1 MREISKVAVLGAGVM
16 GSTIAAHLA
25 NAGVEV
31 LLLDLPSDDDPNK
44 IAKKGLEAAIK
55 AKPAAFYRK
64 DYASYITVGNF
75 RDDMQKIKDYD
86 WVIEVVVESMDIKK
100 KLLDQVTPHLNPNSV
115 FSTNTSGLSV
125 NEMADYMPEQFRKN
139 FLVTHFFNPPRYMR
153 LVEIVSSKYT
163 DQQVVK
169 DMADFIAHRL
179 GKGIVYGKDTPNF
192 VANRIGVYSML
203 NGMKYMLE
211 MGLTIEE
218 VDKIAGTATAR
229 AGSAAFKTG
238 DLVGLDTLVHVAENS
253 YELLKEDDERDIFV
267 VPDFIKKMV
276 EQGLLGNKTKKGF
289 YKKERTSEG
298 TKKFYF
304 DHNKMEYVPL
314 QKPKLASI
322 ETAKQID
329 DPRKRLKAVV
339 AAKDKA
345 GEFAWKNTRDTIIYS
360 IKRIPEIADDVVNID
375 NAMRWG
381 FGWELGP
388 FEMLD
393 AIGVK
398 YFVDRCEKE
407 GTDVPEVIKGVDSI
421 YKVENGKKYYFDFAE
436 KTHKQVEYPKT
447 YTSIELLKSDNKV
460 VESNSGADIID
471 LGDGVFLVEFHTKM
485 NAIGAEVITML
496 NKAIGRAEKEG
507 VGVVIANEDK
517 KAFSAGANLMF
528 IASLIAEGDFAM
540 LSEAVRT
547 FQRATLNIKYSKVP
561 VVAAPHALTLGG
573 GCEVCLH
580 SDAVCAHAETYMGLV
595 EIGVGL
601 IPGGGGTKEVAL
613 RAIEIAEENGID
625 VSALIF
631 KGFQNIGMAKV
642 SMSADELFKMGYLRR
657 GDSVTMNIDNLIYD
671 AKQKVLA
678 LATNYRPRKPRENI
692 PAPGKS
698 VAATI
703 KSQLWNMKMGKQIT
717 EYEEYIGGLIANVMC
732 GGDVLPGTPIT
743 EEYMLDLEREAFLKA
758 CGNKK
763 TVERI
768 QHMLKTGKPL
778 RN

>member
-1 MREISKVAVLGAGVM
+1 MREINKVAVLGAGVM

-25 NAGVEV
+25 NAGIEV
-31 LLLDLPSDDDPNK
+31 LLLDLPSEDDPNK

-55 AKPAAFYRK
+55 AKPAAFYLK
-64 DYASYITVGNF
+64 DYASFITVGNF
-75 RDDMQKIKDYD
+75 RDDMPKIKDCD
-86 WVIEVVVESMDIKK
+86 WVIEVVVENMDIKK
-100 KLLDQVTPHLNPNSV
+100 KLLDQVVQHLNPKSV
-115 FSTNTSGLSV
+115 LSSNTSGLSI
-125 NEMADYMPEQFRKN
+125 NEMADHVPEEFRKN

-153 LVEIVSSKYT
+153 LVEIVPSKYT
-163 DQQVVK
+163 DPQVVK
-169 DMADFIAHRL
+169 DMAEFIAHRL

-203 NGMKYMLE
+203 NGMKYMME

-218 VDKIAGTATAR
+218 VDKIAGPATAR

-238 DLVGLDTLVHVAENS
+238 DLVGIDTLVHVAENT
-253 YELLKEDDERDIFV
+253 YELLKDDDERDIFK
-267 VPDFIKKMV
+267 VPEFIKKMV
-276 EQGLLGNKTKKGF
+276 EQGLLGNKTKQGF
-289 YKKERTSEG
+289 YKKEKTPEG
-298 TKKFYF
+298 TKRYYF
-304 DHNKMEYVPL
+304 DYNKLEYVPL
-314 QKPKLASI
+314 QKPKFASI

-329 DPRKRLKAVV
+329 DPKKRLKAVIT
-339 AAKDKA
+339 AKDKA
-345 GEFAWKNTRDTIIYS
+345 AEFAWKNTRDTIIYS

-375 NAMRWG
+375 NAMKWG

-398 YFVDRCEKE
+398 YFVERCEKE
-407 GTDVPEVIKGVDSI
+407 GVKIPEAIKGIDYI
-421 YKVENGKKYYFDFAE
+421 YKLENGKKYYYDFLD
-436 KTHKQVEYPKT
+436 KTYKQIEYPKT
-447 YTSIELLKSDNKV
+447 YASIELLKSENRV

-485 NAIGAEVITML
+485 NAIGAEIITML
-496 NKAIGRAEKEG
+496 NKAIKRAEKEG
-507 VGVVIANEDK
+507 VGVVIANEDR

-528 IASLIAEGDFAM
+528 IASLIAEGDFDM
-540 LSEAVRT
+540 LAEAVRT
-547 FQRATLNIKYSKVP
+547 FQKATMTIKYSKVP

-573 GCEVCLH
+573 GCEICLH
-580 SDAVCAHAETYMGLV
+580 ADAVCAHAETYMGLV
-595 EIGVGL
+595 EVGVGL

-613 RAIEIAEENGID
+613 RAIELAENNGID
-625 VSALIF
+625 VAPLIF

-642 SMSADELFKMGYLRR
+642 STSADELFKMGYLRN
-657 GDSVTMNIDNLIYD
+657 GDSITMNIDNLIHD

-692 PAPGKS
+692 PAPGRD
-698 VAATI
+698 VAASI
-703 KSQLWNMKMGKQIT
+703 KSQLWNMKLGNQIT
-717 EYEEYIGGLIANVMC
+717 EYEEYLGGLIANVMC

-763 TVERI
+763 TIERI

>member
-1 MREISKVAVLGAGVM
+1 MREINKVAVLGAGVM

-25 NAGVEV
+25 NAGIEV

-44 IAKKGLEAAIK
+44 IAKKGLEAALK
-55 AKPAAFYRK
+55 AKPAAFYLK
-64 DYASYITVGNF
+64 DYASFITVGNF
-75 RDDMQKIKDYD
+75 RDDMPKIKDYD
-86 WVIEVVVESMDIKK
+86 WVIEVVVENMDIKK
-100 KLLDQVTPHLNPNSV
+100 KLLDQVVPHLNPNSV
-115 FSTNTSGLSV
+115 LSTNTSGLSI
-125 NEMADYMPEQFRKN
+125 NEMADYIPEQFRKN

-153 LVEIVSSKYT
+153 LVEIVPSKYT
-163 DQQVVK
+163 DQSVVK

-179 GKGIVYGKDTPNF
+179 GKGIVYAKDTPNF
-192 VANRIGVYSML
+192 IANRIGVYSML

-218 VDKIAGTATAR
+218 VDKIAGPATAR

-238 DLVGLDTLVHVAENS
+238 DLVGIDTLVHVAENT
-253 YELLKEDDERDIFV
+253 YALLKDDDEREIFK
-267 VPDFIKKMV
+267 VPEFVKKMV
-276 EQGLLGNKTKKGF
+276 EMGLLGNKTKQGF
-289 YKKERTSEG
+289 YKKEKTPEG
-298 TKKFYF
+298 TKRYYF
-304 DHNKMEYVPL
+304 DYNKMEYVPL
-314 QKPKLASI
+314 QKPKFPSI

-329 DPRKRLKAVV
+329 DPRKRLKAVITGN
-339 AAKDKA
+339 DKA
-345 GEFAWKNTRDTIIYS
+345 AEFAWKNTRDTIIYS

-375 NAMRWG
+375 NAMKWG

-398 YFVDRCEKE
+398 YFIERSEKE
-407 GTDVPEVIKGVDSI
+407 GVKVPDVIKGVETI
-421 YKVENGKKYYFDFAE
+421 YKLEEGKKYYYDLVG
-436 KTHKQVEYPKT
+436 KTYKQIEYPKT
-447 YTSIELLKSDNKV
+447 YISIELLKSANRV
-460 VESNSGADIID
+460 VESNSGADILD

-485 NAIGAEVITML
+485 NAIGAEIITML
-496 NKAIGRAEKEG
+496 NKAIKRAEKEG
-507 VGVVIANEDK
+507 VGVVIANEDR

-528 IASLIAEGDFAM
+528 IASLIAEGDFA
-540 LSEAVRT
+540 LLAEAVRT
-547 FQRATLNIKYSKVP
+547 FQKATMLIKYSKVP

-573 GCEVCLH
+573 GCEICLH
-580 SDAVCAHAETYMGLV
+580 ADAVCAHAETYMGLV
-595 EIGVGL
+595 EVGVGL
-601 IPGGGGTKEVAL
+601 IPAGGGTKEVAL
-613 RAIEIAEENGID
+613 RAIELAENNGID
-625 VSALIF
+625 VSPLIF

-642 SMSADELFKMGYLRR
+642 STSADELFKMGYLRH

-671 AKQKVLA
+671 AKMKVLA
-678 LATNYRPRKPRENI
+678 LATNYRPKKPREDI
-692 PAPGKS
+692 PAPGRD

-703 KSQLWNMKMGKQIT
+703 KSQLWNMKMGNQIT
-717 EYEEYIGGLIANVMC
+717 EYEEYLGGLIADVMC

>member
-1 MREISKVAVLGAGVM
+1 MREINKVAVLGAGVM

-25 NAGVEV
+25 NAGIEV

-44 IAKKGLEAAIK
+44 IAKKGLEAALK
-55 AKPAAFYRK
+55 AKPAAFYLK
-64 DYASYITVGNF
+64 DYASFITVGNF
-75 RDDMQKIKDYD
+75 RDDMPKIKDYD
-86 WVIEVVVESMDIKK
+86 WVIEVVVENMDIKK
-100 KLLDQVTPHLNPNSV
+100 KLLDQVVPHLNPNSV
-115 FSTNTSGLSV
+115 LSTNTSGLSI
-125 NEMADYMPEQFRKN
+125 NEMADYIPEQFRKN

-153 LVEIVSSKYT
+153 LVEIVPSKYT
-163 DQQVVK
+163 DQSVVK

-179 GKGIVYGKDTPNF
+179 GKGIVYAKDTPNF

-218 VDKIAGTATAR
+218 VDKIAGPATAR

-238 DLVGLDTLVHVAENS
+238 DLVGIDTLVHVAENT
-253 YELLKEDDERDIFV
+253 YELLKDDDEREIFK
-267 VPDFIKKMV
+267 VPEFVKKMV
-276 EQGLLGNKTKKGF
+276 EMGLLGNKTKQGF
-289 YKKERTSEG
+289 YKKEKTPEG
-298 TKKFYF
+298 TKRYYF
-304 DHNKMEYVPL
+304 DYKKMEYVPL
-314 QKPKLASI
+314 QKPKFPSI

-329 DPRKRLKAVV
+329 DPRKRLKAVITGN
-339 AAKDKA
+339 DKA
-345 GEFAWKNTRDTIIYS
+345 AEFAWKNTRDTIIYS

-375 NAMRWG
+375 NAMKWG

-398 YFVDRCEKE
+398 YFIERCEKE
-407 GTDVPEVIKGVDSI
+407 GVKVPEVIRGIESI
-421 YKVENGKKYYFDFAE
+421 YRLENGKKYFYDLIG
-436 KTHKQVEYPKT
+436 KTYKQIEYPKT
-447 YTSIELLKSDNKV
+447 YISIELLKSANRV
-460 VESNSGADIID
+460 VESNSGADILD

-485 NAIGAEVITML
+485 NAIGAEIITML
-496 NKAIGRAEKEG
+496 NKAIKRAEKEG

-528 IASLIAEGDFAM
+528 IASLIAEGDFA
-540 LSEAVRT
+540 LLAEAVRT
-547 FQRATLNIKYSKVP
+547 FQKATMLIKYSKVP

-573 GCEVCLH
+573 GCEICLH
-580 SDAVCAHAETYMGLV
+580 ADAVCAHAETYMGLV
-595 EIGVGL
+595 EVGVGL
-601 IPGGGGTKEVAL
+601 IPAGGGTKEVAL
-613 RAIEIAEENGID
+613 RAIELAENNGID
-625 VSALIF
+625 VSHLIF
-631 KGFQNIGMAKV
+631 KGFQNIGTAKV
-642 SMSADELFKMGYLRR
+642 STSADELFKMGYLRH

-678 LATNYRPRKPRENI
+678 LATNYRPKKPRENI
-692 PAPGKS
+692 PAPGRD

-703 KSQLWNMKMGKQIT
+703 KSQLWNMKMGNQIT
-717 EYEEYIGGLIANVMC
+717 EYEEYLGGLIADVMC

-763 TVERI
+763 TIERI

>member
-1 MREISKVAVLGAGVM
+1 MREINKVAVLGAGVM

-25 NAGVEV
+25 NAGIEV

-44 IAKKGLEAAIK
+44 IAKKGLEAALK
-55 AKPAAFYRK
+55 AKPAAFYLK

-75 RDDMQKIKDYD
+75 RDDMPKIKDYD
-86 WVIEVVVESMDIKK
+86 WVIEVVVENMDIKK
-100 KLLDQVTPHLNPNSV
+100 KLLDQVVPHLNPNSV
-115 FSTNTSGLSV
+115 LSTNTSGLSI
-125 NEMADYMPEQFRKN
+125 NEMADYIPEQFRKN

-153 LVEIVSSKYT
+153 LVEIVPSKYT
-163 DQQVVK
+163 DPNVVK

-179 GKGIVYGKDTPNF
+179 GKGIVYAKDTPNF
-192 VANRIGVYSML
+192 IANRIGVYSML

-218 VDKIAGTATAR
+218 VDKIAGPATAR

-238 DLVGLDTLVHVAENS
+238 DLVGIDTLVHVAENT
-253 YELLKEDDERDIFV
+253 YELLKDDDEREIFK
-267 VPDFIKKMV
+267 VPEFVKKMV
-276 EQGLLGNKTKKGF
+276 EKGLLGNKTKQGF
-289 YKKERTSEG
+289 YKKEKTPEG
-298 TKKFYF
+298 TKKYYL
-304 DHNKMEYVPL
+304 DYKTLEYVPL
-314 QKPKLASI
+314 KKPKFPSI

-329 DPRKRLKAVV
+329 DPRKRLKAVIT
-339 AAKDKA
+339 ANDKA
-345 GEFAWKNTRDTIIYS
+345 AEFAWKNTRDTIIYS

-375 NAMRWG
+375 NAMKWG

-393 AIGVK
+393 AIGIK
-398 YFVDRCEKE
+398 YFIERCEKE
-407 GTDVPEVIKGVDSI
+407 GVKVPDAIKGIETI
-421 YKVENGKKYYFDFAE
+421 YKLEEGKKYYYDLIG
-436 KTHKQVEYPKT
+436 KTYKQIEYPKT
-447 YTSIELLKSDNKV
+447 YISIELLKSANRV

-485 NAIGAEVITML
+485 NAIGAEIITML
-496 NKAIGRAEKEG
+496 NKAIKRAEKEG
-507 VGVVIANEDK
+507 VGVVIANEDR

-547 FQRATLNIKYSKVP
+547 FQKATMTIKYSKVP

-573 GCEVCLH
+573 GCEICLH

-595 EIGVGL
+595 EVGVGL

-613 RAIEIAEENGID
+613 RAIELAENNGID
-625 VSALIF
+625 VSPLIF

-642 SMSADELFKMGYLRR
+642 STSADELFKMGYLRH

-671 AKQKVLA
+671 AKMKVLA
-678 LATNYRPRKPRENI
+678 LATNYRPKKPREDI
-692 PAPGKS
+692 PAPGRD

-703 KSQLWNMKMGKQIT
+703 KSQLWNMKMGNQIT
-717 EYEEYIGGLIANVMC
+717 EYEEYLGGLIADVMC
-732 GGDVLPGTPIT
+732 GGDVLPGTPIS

-763 TVERI
+763 TIERI